1 MIIRTN
7 VTRKNA
13 KKINNKQVEEPVI
26 VKEEVKVMNNE
37 IVHKT
42 KKKKN
47 ISTSIVV
54 EEPVVVEEKVEDED
68 LSKWLEEHIED

>member
-1 MIIRTN
+1 MIIKSSR
-7 VTRKNA
+7 
-13 KKINNKQVEEPVI
+13 NNSKFIYKPEENPAI
-26 VKEEVKVMNNE
+26 VKEEVKPLNNE

-47 ISTSIVV
+47 ISTPIVV
-54 EEPVVVEEKVEDED
+54 EEPVVVEEKTEDED